1 MRINTTIQEKIHR
14 PILEKI
20 QSIIPNTILYLTPI
34 NKLHS
39 IKTTRQQTPIHS
51 ETHCS
56 ILKNG
61 IHLRIPRPRV
71 QLFSN
76 NLEAPLLIQRMSI
89 NLKRAA
95 IHKESD

>member
-20 QSIIPNTILYLTPI
+20 RSIMANTILYLTPSD
-34 NKLHS
+34 KLHDVE
-39 IKTTRQQTPIHS
+39 TTIHS

-56 ILKNG
+56 ILKNR
-61 IHLRIPRPRV
+61 IHLLAPTPLV

-76 NLEAPLLIQRMSI
+76 NLDAPLLIQRMSI
-89 NLKRAA
+89 NLKKAA
-95 IHKESD
+95 IRKESD